1 MSSLPTAT
9 SFAEEPE
16 KYHQASVSTRKARRR
31 RFLIVFT
38 SAFLIFVYLFS
49 PYNTVATNPFAAIFS
64 KVKTWTGCHSSNAM
78 ASSAHSASGWHAR
91 ATAHTGSFEPTK
103 EDVVLNVLINSQVE
117 HDGFT
122 LGLVKPNIAV
132 DARGKVLILSDND
145 FAAFEAKVGEIK
157 ELPPTG
163 NFMGQYRVKQQRTS
177 YPIDILKLPGQA
189 DVSVYGWS
197 AATSTL
203 EEPTN
208 GHTSLPD
215 PLQTLVGWAKEA
227 REGYQRSHV
236 DPADQTVIDKVKNL
250 LD

>member
-16 KYHQASVSTRKARRR
+16 KYNQPSVSTRKARRR

-49 PYNTVATNPFAAIFS
+49 PYNTTANNPFAAIFS
-64 KVKTWTGCHSSNAM
+64 KVKTWTGCHTSNAM
-78 ASSAHSASGWHAR
+78 ASSAHSASGWHTR
-91 ATAHTGSFEPTK
+91 ATEHTGSFGPAK
-103 EDVVLNVLINSQVE
+103 EKLVLNILVNSQVE

-122 LGLVKPNIAV
+122 LGLIKPNFAV
-132 DARGKVLILSDND
+132 DARGKILILSDDD
-145 FAAFEAKVGEIK
+145 FAAFMTKVEEVK
-157 ELPPTG
+157 ALPVPEQL
-163 NFMGQYRVKQQRTS
+163 GQWRVKQQRTS
-177 YPIDILKLPGQA
+177 YPIDILKLPGQP

-197 AATSTL
+197 ASTSTL
-203 EEPTN
+203 EGPTE

-227 REGYQRSHV
+227 REGYQRGHV
-236 DPADQTVIDKVKNL
+236 DPADQEVIDQVKNL